1 MKAALRLSLLH
12 RLRVSGCA
20 DDMLFRRA
28 RMSARD
34 FHHNSHLEAI
44 YEKTI

>member
-12 RLRVSGCA
+12 RCVSGCA
-20 DDMLFRRA
+20 DYALFRRA